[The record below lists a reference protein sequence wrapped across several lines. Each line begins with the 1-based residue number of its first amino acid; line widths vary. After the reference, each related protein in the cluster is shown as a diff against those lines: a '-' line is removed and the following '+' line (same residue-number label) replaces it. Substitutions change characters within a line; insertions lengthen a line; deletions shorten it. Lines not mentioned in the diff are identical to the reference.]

1 MPPSR
6 SDSSDLQTQHDRFLA
21 YLARADKFLVAAQ
34 DFARKAR
41 ERFEMMAAT
50 ARQSGSRATRRD

>member
-1 MPPSR
+1 MPSSR
-6 SDSSDLQTQHDRFLA
+6 SDSSDVQTQHDRFLA

-41 ERFEMMAAT
+41 ERSEMLAAN
-50 ARQSGSRATRRD
+50 ARQSDSRATRRD

>member
-1 MPPSR
+1 MAPSR
-6 SDSSDLQTQHDRFLA
+6 SDSSDLQMQHEQFLA

-34 DFARKAR
+34 DFARNAR
-41 ERFEMMAAT
+41 ERFEMMAAN

>member
-1 MPPSR
+1 MPSR
-6 SDSSDLQTQHDRFLA
+6 SDSSDLQTQHERFLA